1 MIFNHNTFVLNYFLL
16 VLIRY
21 TVRFNK
27 EKNMKYEIDAMS
39 NESGWFKGAHE
50 KMGKEFEKIS
60 SKRVKDG
67 WTFHSYN
74 HVNDVK
80 SILTTLVWQKD

>member
-1 MIFNHNTFVLNYFLL
+1 MQ
-16 VLIRY
+16 
-21 TVRFNK
+21 
-27 EKNMKYEIDAMS
+27 YEIDAIA

-50 KMGKEFEKIS
+50 KMGKEFQKIS
-60 SKRVKDG
+60 EKRVKNG

-80 SILTTLVWQKD
+80 SILTTLVWQKE